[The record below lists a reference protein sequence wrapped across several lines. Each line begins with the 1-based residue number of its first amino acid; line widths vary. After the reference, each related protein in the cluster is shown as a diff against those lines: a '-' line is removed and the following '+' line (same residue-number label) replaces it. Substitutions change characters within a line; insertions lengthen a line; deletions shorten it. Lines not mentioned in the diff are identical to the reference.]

1 MKKVLILLCVVL
13 GTQLSF
19 GQKVTKKGETTVKKD
34 VSKKDTKTSPKKV
47 KLTAEQRGE
56 KQTSKLDDLVKLTN
70 DQNRKVYLVYFESIS
85 KCDKIRGNKGLAED
99 KKKEQ
104 LNAEW
109 KKRKEKLFVILT
121 PQQEKIYNEDKTI
134 NKAEN

>member
-34 VSKKDTKTSPKKV
+34 VSKKETKTSPKND

-85 KCDKIRGNKGLAED
+85 KCDKIRANKGLAED

-109 KKRKEKLFVILT
+109 KIRKEKLLVILT
-121 PQQEKIYNEDKTI
+121 PQQKKIFNE
-134 NKAEN
+134 NKL